1 MRQAI
6 LDHFKLPNDKIRR
19 NWAIFR
25 FGCHVVRNFYIFRY
39 ISLGLTTISK
49 KIRPLT
55 VSELTA
61 YPQTECENKTPATK
75 KLDR

>member
-1 MRQAI
+1 MMDR
-6 LDHFKLPNDKIRR
+6 LKLPNDKMRR
-19 NWAIFR
+19 KSAIFR
-25 FGCHVVRNFYIFRY
+25 FGGHVFRNFYIFRY

-55 VSELTA
+55 VSDLTA